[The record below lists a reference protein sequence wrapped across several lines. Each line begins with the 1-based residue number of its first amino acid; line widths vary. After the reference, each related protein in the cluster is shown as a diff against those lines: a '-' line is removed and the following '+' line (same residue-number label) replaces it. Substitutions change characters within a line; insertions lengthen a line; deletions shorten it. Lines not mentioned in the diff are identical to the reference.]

1 MHFRLLDLLVV
12 GLSALSVAEAA
23 LVDAKAAGKNLGK
36 IQQRQDT
43 SKTDPIVNA
52 VSTTSTPADTVV
64 TSTPPAPTTTPT
76 TTTPV
81 PDVPTSISSSTPTP
95 TTPTPTG
102 PSSTAVPASSSPTT
116 LPSST
121 TAAPASNTQLSSIPS
136 QSSSPSSNTDT
147 APVIL
152 TVTSVFTKTNSDG
165 SKSTVTS
172 QYTSTSTPAL
182 ANNGSGQT
190 SGMTTQTRNTVIGVV
205 VGIGGA
211 IILAGLG
218 LVAWRIWGR
227 KKVQEEND
235 GLMDYGNPAEK
246 SEASGSMNGRTP
258 FQSTLESYHAPGSVN
273 TASNF

>member
-12 GLSALSVAEAA
+12 GLSAVSVAEAA
-23 LVDAKAAGKNLGK
+23 LVDAKIAGQNQGN

-43 SKTDPIVNA
+43 SKSVADPVVNA
-52 VSTTSTPADTVV
+52 ASTSSTPATTVE

-81 PDVPTSISSSTPTP
+81 PDVPTSITTSTPTP
-95 TTPTPTG
+95 TTPTPTD

-116 LPSST
+116 
-121 TAAPASNTQLSSIPS
+121 IPS
-136 QSSSPSSNTDT
+136 QSSSLSSETDT

-152 TVTSVFTKTNSDG
+152 TVTSVYTKTNSDG

-172 QYTSTSTPAL
+172 QYTSTSTPNL
-182 ANNGSGQT
+182 ANNGSGSQT

-227 KKVQEEND
+227 KKVQDEND

-246 SEASGSMNGRTP
+246 SEASGSMSGRTP
-258 FQSTLESYHAPGSVN
+258 FQSTLESYHAPGTVN